1 MDLPNRGIAK
11 IISDLREIR
20 GMSLGWRSTSLSGP
34 GSTWTWRTGGS
45 RRSSQTFV
53 RYAARTPSIKR
64 HTGVKKNKGFSQA
77 QAMAP
82 WDTMGIVLLNLL
94 KSVHN
99 REEATTTLDEIQHWS
114 LHSIGTLAEGLRAFM
129 LRPDNDMRQMYEQ
142 LWEQ

>member
-1 MDLPNRGIAK
+1 
-11 IISDLREIR
+11 
-20 GMSLGWRSTSLSGP
+20 
-34 GSTWTWRTGGS
+34 
-45 RRSSQTFV
+45 
-53 RYAARTPSIKR
+53 
-64 HTGVKKNKGFSQA
+64 
-77 QAMAP
+77 
-82 WDTMGIVLLNLL
+82 MGIVLLNLL